1 MGFCVSGGGG
11 KPPLT
16 RVGGN
21 SGLEWVVAVKV
32 FGRILDVGGR
42 GGLGRKGGVVG
53 YWEFMVGVGGY

>member
-1 MGFCVSGGGG
+1 MGR
-11 KPPLT
+11 PPLT

-21 SGLEWVVAVKV
+21 SGLERVVAVKV

-53 YWEFMVGVGGY
+53 VWEFMVGVGGY